1 MHQEVLTNTGKLLLP
16 HLSKL
21 KSYYLA
27 GGTALALQ
35 LGHRVSVDF
44 DFFSDKK
51 IPTTLYSE
59 VKKILPEN
67 IIIKPSV
74 NNSDELTFFASDT
87 KVTFLSYPFQLVKP
101 LVDLNGL
108 YLASVQE
115 LGAIKAYTIGRRGE
129 YKDYIDL
136 YYLLYEKQTSLKE
149 IIELAKKKYK
159 NDFSDRLFL
168 EQLLYLD
175 DVNITDITLLK
186 QENFTKEQLKVFF
199 ERQIKSL
206 NL

>member
-1 MHQEVLTNTGKLLLP
+1 MP